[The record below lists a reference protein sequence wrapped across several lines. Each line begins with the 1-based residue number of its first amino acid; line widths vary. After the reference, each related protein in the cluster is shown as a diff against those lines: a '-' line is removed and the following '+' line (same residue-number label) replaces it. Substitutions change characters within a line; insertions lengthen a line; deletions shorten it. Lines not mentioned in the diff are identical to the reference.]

1 MTRAFTFHPHPDTT
15 VTASRKRHAVW
26 METRSCHS
34 FSQVAE
40 DRIRVRL
47 ANERNERRREK

>member
-26 METRSCHS
+26 MDTRSCSS